1 MKYDPR
7 WREAMPRPALKRR
20 DKETWFD
27 CLKRHC
33 DQYGADHFKV
43 LELYQSLRA
52 VGVDHEKAARDA
64 AWTYGVADDD

>member
-1 MKYDPR
+1 
-7 WREAMPRPALKRR
+7 MPRPALKRR